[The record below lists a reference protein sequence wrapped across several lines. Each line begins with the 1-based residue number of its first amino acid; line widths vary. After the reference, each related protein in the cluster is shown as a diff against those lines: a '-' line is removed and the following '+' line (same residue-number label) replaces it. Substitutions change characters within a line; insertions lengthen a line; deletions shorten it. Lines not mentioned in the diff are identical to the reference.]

1 MRRRLENL
9 SVQTAAPNLGLLRS
23 LSAMRRYDVSNR
35 LLGVDLGRPARLSG
49 SFWSNYVRNPAGL
62 LDCT

>member
-1 MRRRLENL
+1 
-9 SVQTAAPNLGLLRS
+9 
-23 LSAMRRYDVSNR
+23 MRRYDVSNR